1 VAASPYRVLLRLPGV
16 RWQALGGLLAQTTQ
30 GAGAIG
36 IILVIR
42 GHHGSLALAGAVVGA
57 VSIAG
62 GLARPVQGRF
72 IDRRGARGLMAA
84 TGVVHPAAV
93 VAIVALSDAHAAGV
107 VLVALGVLAGASLPP
122 VSACM
127 RVVWGAAMPGGD
139 RTSAYSLVYLT
150 QELAILTGPLL
161 LSAVLAAANASA
173 ALVTIAA
180 VTGAGTLGF
189 TASLPADLDRTTA
202 APRQRGGALL
212 RAPGMRALI
221 PAAGLVGAVIGAI
234 AVGVPTFAAAHHAP
248 AASGLLI
255 AILSIGGITGAAI
268 YGTRRWE
275 RAPAGRLLVL
285 LAALSVAAAIAIA
298 APSLVVLGAALAL
311 VGLPLNPSLTTI
323 SLVMDSHVSASS
335 AAEAFGWLSTGL
347 AGGTGLSSAIAGV
360 VSHPGQ
366 PRPAFV
372 VAAIAAVTATTL
384 VAVSRRTLAATAGDS
399 RAAASAQS
407 R

>member
-150 QELAILTGPLL
+150 QELAILPGPLL

-323 SLVMDSHVSASS
+323 SLVMDSHVSASN